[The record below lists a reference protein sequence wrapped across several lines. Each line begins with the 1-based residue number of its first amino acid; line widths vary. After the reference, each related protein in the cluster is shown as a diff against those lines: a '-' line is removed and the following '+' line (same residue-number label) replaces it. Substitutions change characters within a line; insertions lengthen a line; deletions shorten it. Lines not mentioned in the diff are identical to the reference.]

1 MDNLTERIAVRLP
14 RDTKQQLEYEANRQ
28 RRKIGAMARVFIEE
42 GLANLNYEFHIA
54 DRDTTDVNHI
64 PPT

>member
-14 RDTKQQLEYEANRQ
+14 REIKQQLEYEAHRQ
-28 RRKIGAMARVFIEE
+28 RRKTGAMARVFIEQGLE
-42 GLANLNYEFHIA
+42 GLDYEFHIA
-54 DRDTTDVNHI
+54 DQDTTDANSI